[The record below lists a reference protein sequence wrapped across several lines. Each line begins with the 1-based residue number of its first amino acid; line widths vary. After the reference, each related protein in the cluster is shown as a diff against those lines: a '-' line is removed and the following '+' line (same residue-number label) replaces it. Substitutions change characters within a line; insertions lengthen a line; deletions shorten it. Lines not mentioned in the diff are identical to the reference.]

1 MSAPEPRTPD
11 RAEEAA
17 RAPLSKQRLRL
28 WLRMLEATRHI
39 EARLRDELRT
49 EHDSTLPRFDV
60 LAALYRRPA
69 GLRMSELSA
78 MLKVSNGNVTG
89 IVERLAGEGHVER
102 LRVEGDRRAM
112 RVRLTEDGRARFA
125 EMAGW
130 HEARVNELLKDITA
144 EELDPA
150 IELLARIGRDQ
161 HDADGRD

>member
-1 MSAPEPRTPD
+1 MSAPEPGRPERTD
-11 RAEEAA
+11 Q
-17 RAPLSKQRLRL
+17 APPASPSKQRLRL

-60 LAALYRRPA
+60 LAALYRRPD

-89 IVERLAGEGHVER
+89 IVERLVSEGHVER

-112 RVRLTEDGRARFA
+112 RVRLTEAGRARFA
-125 EMAGW
+125 GMAAW
-130 HEARVNELLKDITA
+130 HEARVNDLLGDFDT
-144 EELDPA
+144 EELAPMIA
-150 IELLARIGRDQ
+150 LLARIGRETNDP
-161 HDADGRD
+161 DGRA

>member
-17 RAPLSKQRLRL
+17 PVSKQRLRL
-28 WLRMLEATRHI
+28 WLRMLEATRAI

-60 LAALYRRPA
+60 LAALYRRPD

-89 IVERLAGEGHVER
+89 IVERLAGEGYLER
-102 LRVEGDRRAM
+102 LPVEGDRRAM
-112 RVRLTEDGRARFA
+112 RVRLTEAGRARFA
-125 EMAGW
+125 GMAAW
-130 HEARVNELLKDITA
+130 HEARVDDLLGNIDA

-150 IELLARIGRDQ
+150 IALLARIGRDGN
-161 HDADGRD
+161 DRDGGA